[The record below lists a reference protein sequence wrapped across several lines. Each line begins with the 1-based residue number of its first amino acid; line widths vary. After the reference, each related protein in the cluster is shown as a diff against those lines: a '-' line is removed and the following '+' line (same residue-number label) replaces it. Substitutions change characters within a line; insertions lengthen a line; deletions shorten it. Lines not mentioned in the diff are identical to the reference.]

1 MLSVEVFIMMTK
13 LKSSLK
19 PETRRLLRYSG
30 IVITVC
36 YAAALLLFR
45 YAGVL
50 LDYQLALVL
59 SERLTAGLR
68 AGFGLLCLGFLLMEC
83 R

>member
-1 MLSVEVFIMMTK
+1 MLSVEVFAMTTK
-13 LKSSLK
+13 IKSSLK
-19 PETRRLLRYSG
+19 PETRGLLRRSG

-36 YAAALLLFR
+36 YAAALLLYR

-59 SERLTAGLR
+59 SERLTVGLR

-83 R
+83 K

>member
-1 MLSVEVFIMMTK
+1 MTTK
-13 LKSSLK
+13 IKSSLK
-19 PETRRLLRYSG
+19 PETRRLLRRSG
-30 IVITVC
+30 IVMAVC
-36 YAAALLLFR
+36 YAAALLLYR

-59 SERLTAGLR
+59 SERLTVGLR

-83 R
+83 K